1 MRAKARLHDVGL
13 DLQSRKVKATFLL
26 DDVTPQEIEKIQ
38 DQELLLE
45 AKQYSPKKTN
55 DQNAY
60 MWALLQAMADHVK
73 DGSSRWEQYMRCIR
87 DYGVFSYYPAQDED
101 IPNLQAV
108 FRLVLD
114 RGEIEITTPSGKQV
128 TCHQMQ
134 CFKGTSCYTKAEL
147 SNFLDKIVA
156 ECKDAGIDTA
166 TFDELEHMRS
176 IA

>member
-1 MRAKARLHDVGL
+1 MRTKARFHDIGL
-13 DLQSRKVKATFLL
+13 DLKSRNVKLTFLL
-26 DDVTPQEIEKIQ
+26 DDVTPQEIEKLQ
-38 DQELLLE
+38 DKDLLLE
-45 AKQYSPKKTN
+45 VKKYSPPKTN

-60 MWALLQAMADHVK
+60 MWTLLQAMADHVK
-73 DGSSRWEQYMRCIR
+73 DGSNRWDHYMRCIR

-134 CFKGTSCYTKAEL
+134 CFKGTSCYTKEEL
-147 SNFLDKIVA
+147 SNFIDKIVA
-156 ECKDAGIDTA
+156 ECKDAGIDTE
-166 TFDELEHMRS
+166 TPDEAAHMRS